1 MTRGSKSR
9 RNKARG
15 VAKEASETN
24 NDYAQLKL
32 DSVSYEGVLESRNN
46 NSNAAAAAPSQNYLA
61 STNSA
66 PVSEP
71 SDTAEQIIKD
81 ILRKKTE
88 AQIQAED
95 NENTQLSKEAPCVPP
110 REPAQPLAARFENET
125 LTPEFHAPVNTSK
138 EAIRTDKTVSHANED
153 FELWHLREKLSSL
166 QGELEDMQRA
176 LGESHSAFAEQMVEM
191 SNTHDAQLDGVR
203 EDAET
208 AIAHARS
215 EAKHSLDEVR
225 AQHERALK
233 QSFEE
238 HKKTLE
244 IQQVEHKGELEY
256 LQSKIEAQTKH
267 IAELGTQLAER
278 DRTLTAQSDALGNY
292 NAILESMRTKIQVR
306 MAV

>member
-1 MTRGSKSR
+1 
-9 RNKARG
+9 
-15 VAKEASETN
+15 
-24 NDYAQLKL
+24 
-32 DSVSYEGVLESRNN
+32 
-46 NSNAAAAAPSQNYLA
+46 
-61 STNSA
+61 
-66 PVSEP
+66 
-71 SDTAEQIIKD
+71 
-81 ILRKKTE
+81 
-88 AQIQAED
+88 
-95 NENTQLSKEAPCVPP
+95 
-110 REPAQPLAARFENET
+110 
-125 LTPEFHAPVNTSK
+125 
-138 EAIRTDKTVSHANED
+138 
-153 FELWHLREKLSSL
+153 
-166 QGELEDMQRA
+166 
-176 LGESHSAFAEQMVEM
+176 MVEM